1 MKKPLTLAAATVAAL
16 CATSAFAA
24 SSSSAMLGPLSVQL
38 FDLNPLDGI
47 APSVTFAS
55 SGYDNYSYAYAYQTN
70 PSGSDYQSNY
80 GTTPWADTASSA
92 TTSLAWANASLSGA
106 AANGHGATLTAAGA
120 AADFTSPNYYDSASY
135 NANVAAPYYYYYN
148 SFTLSANTAL
158 VISAAATV
166 TAAAN
171 GHNLYYADYAQA
183 NASFNLWGAGPSGSG
198 SQSSY
203 DSASVYG
210 YSYLGQGPWAAT
222 DSRTLGASFLNLT
235 SGDMTG
241 NLQVNV
247 GAYGTTYASPVPVP
261 AAVWL
266 MGSGLLG
273 LAGIARRNQQGA

>member
-24 SSSSAMLGPLSVQL
+24 SSSSVMIGALNVQL
-38 FDLNPLDGI
+38 FDLDPLDGI

-55 SGYDNYSYAYAYQTN
+55 SGYDSYSTAYAYQSN
-70 PSGSDYQSNY
+70 PYGYDYQSNY

-171 GHNLYYADYAQA
+171 GHSIYADYAQA
-183 NASFNLWGAGPSGSG
+183 NASFNLWGAGPSGGG

-210 YSYLGQGPWAAT
+210 SSYLGQGPWTAT

-241 NLQVNV
+241 NLQVSAS
-247 GAYGTTYASPVPVP
+247 AYGTTYASPVPVP

>member
-24 SSSSAMLGPLSVQL
+24 SSSSVMIGALNVQL
-38 FDLNPLDGI
+38 FDLDPLDGI
-47 APSVTFAS
+47 APSITFAS
-55 SGYDNYSYAYAYQTN
+55 SGYDSYSTAYAYQSN
-70 PSGSDYQSNY
+70 PYGYDYQSNY

-92 TTSLAWANASLSGA
+92 TTSLVSANASLSGA
-106 AANGHGATLTAAGA
+106 AANGQGATLTAAGA
-120 AADFTSPNYYDSASY
+120 AADFTSPNYDYASY
-135 NANVAAPYYYYYN
+135 SANVTAPYYSYYN

-171 GHNLYYADYAQA
+171 GHSIYADYAQA
-183 NASFNLWGAGPSGSG
+183 NASLYLWGAGPSGGG
-198 SQSSY
+198 SQSAY

-210 YSYLGQGPWAAT
+210 SSYLGQGPWTAT

>member
-24 SSSSAMLGPLSVQL
+24 SSSSVMIGALNVQL
-38 FDLNPLDGI
+38 FDLDPLDGI
-47 APSVTFAS
+47 APSITFAS
-55 SGYDNYSYAYAYQTN
+55 SGYDSYSTAYAYQSN
-70 PSGSDYQSNY
+70 PYGYDYQSNY

-92 TTSLAWANASLSGA
+92 TTSLVSANASLSGA
-106 AANGHGATLTAAGA
+106 AANGQGATLTAAGA
-120 AADFTSPNYYDSASY
+120 AADFTSPNYDYASY
-135 NANVAAPYYYYYN
+135 SANVTAPYYSYYN

-183 NASFNLWGAGPSGSG
+183 NASFNLWGAGPGGSG

-210 YSYLGQGPWAAT
+210 SSYLGQGPWTAT

-241 NLQVNV
+241 NLQVSAS
-247 GAYGTTYASPVPVP
+247 AYGTTYASPVPVP

>member
-24 SSSSAMLGPLSVQL
+24 SSSSVMIGALNVQL
-38 FDLNPLDGI
+38 FDLDPLDGI
-47 APSVTFAS
+47 APSITFAS
-55 SGYDNYSYAYAYQTN
+55 SGYDSYSTAYAYQSN
-70 PSGSDYQSNY
+70 PYGYDYQSNY

-183 NASFNLWGAGPSGSG
+183 NASFNLWGAGPSGGG

-210 YSYLGQGPWAAT
+210 SSYLGQGPWTAT

-241 NLQVNV
+241 NLQVSAS
-247 GAYGTTYASPVPVP
+247 AYGTTYASPVPVP